1 MSNNDWYKGKV
12 DVEYI
17 ESIIKTEDNGKMRRF
32 ASGASRDTGTD
43 KLQYDKFL
51 SPIVLKAFA
60 EFMHTKREM
69 PDGPR
74 QGDNWQKGI
83 PLEVYM
89 ESMSRH
95 YMDTWLINRGYH
107 GAVEDDLVTTL
118 VSLMFNVHGMLHEVL
133 KKKSEVSSEP
143 CAYYRQDGEEVCD
156 DSECEDCREY
166 RCSQDT
172 ESWYEG
178 EVDEEYI
185 KKVAQVWKKAGE
197 L

>member
-1 MSNNDWYKGKV
+1 MRDRGIHPQWPNG
-12 DVEYI
+12 
-17 ESIIKTEDNGKMRRF
+17 TQDNGKMRRF
-32 ASGASRDTGTD
+32 DSGASRDTGTD

-83 PLEVYM
+83 PIEAYM

-133 KKKSEVSSEP
+133 KEKSEVP
-143 CAYYRQDGEEVCD
+143 IEEIP
-156 DSECEDCREY
+156 E
-166 RCSQDT
+166 DT

-185 KKVAQVWKKAGE
+185 RSIVGVSK
-197 L
+197 

>member
-1 MSNNDWYKGKV
+1 MSSEDWYEGKV

-17 ESIIKTEDNGKMRRF
+17 KSITETRDYESIDADTAYQATEDNGKMRRF
-32 ASGASRDTGTD
+32 ASGASRDSGEG

-51 SPIVLKAFA
+51 SPLVLKAYA

-83 PLEVYM
+83 PMEVYM
-89 ESMSRH
+89 GSMSRH

-118 VSLMFNVHGMLHEVL
+118 VALMFNVHGMLHEVL
-133 KKKSEVSSEP
+133 KEKSE
-143 CAYYRQDGEEVCD
+143 C
-156 DSECEDCREY
+156 
-166 RCSQDT
+166 
-172 ESWYEG
+172 
-178 EVDEEYI
+178 
-185 KKVAQVWKKAGE
+185 
-197 L
+197 